1 LVICAFRRQK
11 LVARHEESNVNEERS
26 ERTRRGDDRVLI
38 ARIAAAE
45 RWGRTRDRTAATEPA
60 RRGLRAKY
68 EREADPDGTLSAQ
81 ERARRADQLMQAH
94 MLRMSRAAAQA
105 RLRAAR

>member
-1 LVICAFRRQK
+1 MDDEYRERLHRR
-11 LVARHEESNVNEERS
+11 
-26 ERTRRGDDRVLI
+26 DDRVLI

-45 RWGRTRDRTAATEPA
+45 RWGRTSDRTAATEPA
-60 RRGLRAKY
+60 RRGLRAKF
-68 EREADPDGTLSAQ
+68 EREADPDGLLSAQ

-105 RLRAAR
+105 RRRAAR